1 MPKITFINEHRI
13 VEVDKGRSVRDVALE
28 CGIDL
33 NVSPFY
39 GVDCGGRGMC
49 TACMC
54 WVDEASPGVAGPK
67 TFMERMRALR
77 GWRRLACCTKVD
89 GDVKVWS
96 FPGGDERTRKQR
108 PVSPPPSPVKDP
120 TADRKP
126 IDSSSSTAFPY
137 GHPSTVASGTRKPP
151 EKVAPAPGSEAGES
165 EEASEEEGAE

>member
-1 MPKITFINEHRI
+1 MPKITFVNEHRI

-39 GVDCGGRGMC
+39 GVSCGGNGMC
-49 TACMC
+49 TTCMC
-54 WVDEASPGVAGPK
+54 WVEESAPGAAGPK
-67 TFMERMRALR
+67 SFMERLRALR

-89 GDVKVWS
+89 ADLKVWS

-120 TADRKP
+120 TAARKP
-126 IDSSSSTAFPY
+126 LDPSSSTAFPY
-137 GHPSTVASGTRKPP
+137 GHPSMVASGTRKPP
-151 EKVAPAPGSEAGES
+151 DKPVAPAGGAEKEEPE
-165 EEASEEEGAE
+165 EEATE